1 LTTSTKPAS
10 LWSPT
15 FTLLC
20 AAQFLG
26 YAQNYVLQPT
36 FPLYVIHLGGTPSV
50 VGVVIACF
58 GVTSVLFRPFIGNW
72 ADRWSESGV
81 LILGLFAQAI
91 SLLFCLIP
99 FVGATMFGNGLRGI
113 GWAGMTAGGYTL
125 LATSAPAARRGEA
138 SGYYRGVQSSAMIF
152 FPAVAL
158 WIIDA
163 PFGGFQAAFIFAMAM
178 AFLGGG
184 VGIALSRHTSS
195 HVSRS
200 LPAASTEPWWRDII
214 NVFDRSIA
222 LPAILLFAL
231 NLSVPCFTSF
241 FVIYARDIGISHFEW
256 YFVVTGVTSL
266 FARPLLGRLSDKIG
280 RARSLAAA
288 FTLETVS
295 LLLLP
300 LITNLAGAILS
311 GVMYFMG
318 SAIGGAT
325 IFALAIEKAPPER
338 RGRAM
343 ASFSVS
349 LPLSSGLGGLL
360 SGVGIDV
367 MGFTWMF
374 LTTAALCALG
384 LALTVRYWAQ
394 LK

>member
-1 LTTSTKPAS
+1 MMKTAKLES

-26 YAQNYVLQPT
+26 YAQSYVLQPT
-36 FPLYVIHLGGTPSV
+36 FPLYVTHLGGSPFV
-50 VGVVIACF
+50 VGLVLGCF
-58 GVTSVLFRPFIGNW
+58 GITSVLFRPFIGYW

-81 LILGLFAQAI
+81 LILGLLAQAI
-91 SLLFCLIP
+91 SIMICFIP
-99 FVGATMFGNGLRGI
+99 FIGATMIANAFRGI

-138 SGYYRGVQSSAMIF
+138 AGYYRGVQSSATIL

-163 PFGGFQAAFIFAMAM
+163 SWGGFRTAFAAAMTM
-178 AFLGGG
+178 ALLGAG
-184 VGIALSRHTSS
+184 VGVTLWRQTPQTARSVPAPSS
-195 HVSRS
+195 
-200 LPAASTEPWWRDII
+200 EPWWRDIL

-222 LPAILLFAL
+222 LPAMLLFTL
-231 NLSVPCFTSF
+231 NLSVPCLTSF
-241 FVIYARDIGISHFEW
+241 FVIYAREIGISHFGW
-256 YFVVTGVTSL
+256 YFVVTGTTSL
-266 FARPLLGRLSDKIG
+266 IARPLLGRASDKIG
-280 RARSLAAA
+280 RARSLVVA
-288 FTLETVS
+288 FTLETIG

-300 LITNLAGAILS
+300 VITTLAGAMVSGIL
-311 GVMYFMG
+311 YYMG

-325 IFALAIEKAPPER
+325 IFALAMDKAPPER

-349 LPLSSGLGGLL
+349 LPLSTGLGGLL
-360 SGVGIDV
+360 CGWAIDFSGYTG
-367 MGFTWMF
+367 MYLM
-374 LTTAALCALG
+374 TAALCALG
-384 LALTVRYWAQ
+384 LVLTGRKWAQ
-394 LK
+394 LQ